1 VIRPNPSVVSRA
13 VQVIRESSRERPA
26 DAVLRE
32 VLRGERE
39 LSAVDA
45 REVSRAVFAYFRWFG
60 WLDRKLSLEARIEGA
75 LEFDARFR
83 KNPFTLPAENLRTK
97 AVPPWLAGEMEL
109 NERWLRSLQREP
121 MLWLR
126 ARKGQGKA
134 LAKKLGSARCR
145 ERALPKALVYEGS
158 KNLFETEQ
166 FQLGEFEIQ
175 DIASQ
180 LVGVLCNPKP
190 GETWWDA
197 CAGEGGKT
205 LHLSDL
211 MENQGLIWATDRAEW
226 RLERLKQ
233 RAARAKA
240 FNYRSALWDGGP
252 EPPTKT
258 PFNGVLVDAPC
269 SGVGTW
275 QRNPHARWATTSQ
288 DVKELTAG
296 QKRLLAHAA
305 PSVEPGG
312 KLVYS
317 VCTLTRAETAEVVL
331 DFNGAHSEFEPL
343 RLHDPR
349 LAKEFGSAHPGTAT
363 LTIWPYDWGGN
374 GMFVAAW
381 RRKPA
386 DSV

>member
-1 VIRPNPSVVSRA
+1 VIRQKPNVLSRA
-13 VQVIRESSRERPA
+13 VEVIRESSRERPA

-32 VLRGERE
+32 ALRGERE

-60 WLDRKLSLEARIEGA
+60 WLDRKLPLEVRIERA

-83 KNPFTLPAENLRTK
+83 KAPFTLPAENLRTK
-97 AVPPWLAGEMEL
+97 AVPAWLAAEMDL
-109 NERWLRSLQREP
+109 NERWLRFLQREP
-121 MLWLR
+121 RLWLR
-126 ARKGQGKA
+126 ARKGQGRA
-134 LAKKLGSARCR
+134 LAKRLRNARCR
-145 ERALPKALVYEGS
+145 ERALSEALVYEGS
-158 KNLFETEQ
+158 KNLFETEE
-166 FQLGEFEIQ
+166 FQSGAFEIQ
-175 DIASQ
+175 DITSQ

-211 MENQGLIWATDRAEW
+211 MENQGLIWATDRADW
-226 RLERLKQ
+226 RLEKLKQ

-252 EPPTKT
+252 ELPMKT
-258 PFNGVLVDAPC
+258 PFDGVLVDAPC

-275 QRNPHARWATTSQ
+275 QRNPHARWTTTLQ
-288 DVKELTAG
+288 DVKELAAV
-296 QKRLLAHAA
+296 QKRLLAHVA
-305 PSVEPGG
+305 PGVKPGG

-363 LTIWPYDWGGN
+363 LTIWPYVWGGN

-381 RRKPA
+381 RRKPV